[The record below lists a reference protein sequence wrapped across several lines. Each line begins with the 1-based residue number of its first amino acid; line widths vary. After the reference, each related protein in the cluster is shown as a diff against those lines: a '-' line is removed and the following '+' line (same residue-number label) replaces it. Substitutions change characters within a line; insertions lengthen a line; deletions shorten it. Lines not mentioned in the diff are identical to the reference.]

1 MLAPFVA
8 EFLGTFTLIFIGAG
22 AICADALSGGKI
34 GIIGIALAHGLAIMT
49 GVYAYGHISGA
60 HYNPAVTASMWVT
73 GKMKSAKAIGYWISQ
88 LLGGSAAG
96 FLLARLHGEL
106 IGVAP
111 YLGTPDI
118 NPAVISVVGAVVVE
132 AVLTFFLVSVIWGM
146 GVDPRVNQRG
156 AIGLAIGLTI
166 TLDILM
172 GGWLTGAAMNPARAF
187 GTAIASGH
195 WANHLVYWVG
205 PLLGGVV
212 AGLVYN
218 NIPIEQK
225 K

>member
-1 MLAPFVA
+1 MLATLAA

-34 GIIGIALAHGLAIMT
+34 GIVGIALAHGLAIMT

-60 HYNPAVTASMWVT
+60 HFNPAVTASMWVT
-73 GKMKSAKAIGYWISQ
+73 RKIDSMKAIGYWVAQ
-88 LLGGSAAG
+88 LLGASAAG
-96 FLLARLHGEL
+96 FLLAQLHREL

-118 NPAVISVVGAVVVE
+118 NPAVITVAGAIVVE

-146 GVDPRVNQRG
+146 AVDSRVAQRG

-172 GGWLTGAAMNPARAF
+172 GGYLTGAAMNPARAF

-195 WANHLVYWVG
+195 WANHIVYWVG
-205 PLLGGVV
+205 PLLGGMA
-212 AGLVYN
+212 AGLLYN
-218 NIPIEQK
+218 NVLLK
-225 K
+225 KN